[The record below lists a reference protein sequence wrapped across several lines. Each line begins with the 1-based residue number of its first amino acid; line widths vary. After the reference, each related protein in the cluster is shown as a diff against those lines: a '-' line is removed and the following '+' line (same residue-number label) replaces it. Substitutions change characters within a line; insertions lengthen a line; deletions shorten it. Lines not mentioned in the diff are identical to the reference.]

1 MKKLMVILLLVCLVL
16 PITVLADVSLP
27 DLTEYTTED
36 LVALKTLIAQEM
48 LERGIEKQATIPIGK
63 YTIGVDIPAGTYS
76 VKPVKSGFDFKIY
89 PNANKTGAF
98 DSIYYEYV
106 RSTESIGKI
115 ELLEGQILEIDANVI
130 LTVYTGINFF

>member
-1 MKKLMVILLLVCLVL
+1 MKKLMVMLLVVCLFL
-16 PITVLADVSLP
+16 PITVLAVVSMP

-36 LVALKTLIAQEM
+36 LITLKTLIAQEM
-48 LERGIEKQATIPIGK
+48 LERGIEKQAIIPIGK

-89 PNANKTGAF
+89 PNANKTGSH
-98 DSIYYEYV
+98 DYIYYEFI
-106 RSTESIGKI
+106 RSTEYIGKI
-115 ELLEGQILEIDANVI
+115 ELLEGQIVEIDANVI